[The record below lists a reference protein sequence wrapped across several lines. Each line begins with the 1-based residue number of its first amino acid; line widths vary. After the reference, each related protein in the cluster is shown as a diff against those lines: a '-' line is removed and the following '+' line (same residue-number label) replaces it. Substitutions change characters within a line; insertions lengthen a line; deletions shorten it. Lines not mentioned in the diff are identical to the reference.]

1 MLINEENYL
10 EQLVKRNE
18 DALYYVIDTYGGL
31 IKSIVAK
38 HLSKLQ
44 TLQEECVDDVLL
56 AIWENIAS
64 FSPEKNTFKNWVG
77 AVAKYKSI
85 DYKRK
90 YLKLLNQE
98 NIEEFNLQSN
108 SNTEEKILE
117 QELGYE
123 IESLLAQLKE
133 EDRKIFIQ
141 YYVESQDVESIARE
155 MRIKKADIY
164 NRLSRGRAKLRKMY
178 GTR

>member
-1 MLINEENYL
+1 MLINEDNYL
-10 EQLVKRNE
+10 EQLVERNE
-18 DALYYVIDTYGGL
+18 DALYYVIDIYGGL

-38 HLSKLQ
+38 HLDKLQ
-44 TLQEECVDDVLL
+44 PLQEECIDDILL
-56 AIWENIAS
+56 GIWDNIAS
-64 FSPEKNTFKNWVG
+64 FAPGKNTFKNWVA

-98 NIEEFNLQSN
+98 NIEDINLVSDCKAD
-108 SNTEEKILE
+108 EKLIE
-117 QELGYE
+117 QEVGYE
-123 IESLLAQLKE
+123 VESLLKQLKE
-133 EDRKIFIQ
+133 EDRQIFIQ
-141 YYVESQDVESIARE
+141 YYIESQDVESIARE

-164 NRLSRGRAKLRKMY
+164 NRLSRGRAKLRKIY